1 MRNAARVS
9 LCGWLVVAAAWFA
22 GGLVAGCSQ
31 RHLPDGNATGGT
43 GVIVGSGGAGVGGGP
58 RTAGA
63 GGATGPGGA
72 AGAGAAA
79 GISGACTP
87 SDPRLLLADQRI
99 LPLTSTEVV
108 NTVRYLI
115 DDTEATKL
123 VTDGVV
129 TGNDSVPALRRFPP
143 LETALIDGSSFP
155 ERDRVASHVAD
166 YVLANFATVGPCGAS
181 TSDDCAKAYLAKL
194 AGKAYR
200 RQPTADE
207 LTRVSALYNKLRA
220 GQTVNGYVVTYTIE
234 EATSLVIQALLMSPQ
249 VLWRW
254 EIGDPASTSLAGI
267 PLTDQEL
274 ATQLAFFFT
283 DQPPDSTLQ
292 NIANAGQLRANLTT
306 YANALLTSQAGQ
318 DWLRT
323 IMETY
328 FRVNTLPRVTR
339 DPAQFPTFNAA
350 LAADMGVET
359 RMFLDHVLWKEDLSG
374 LLLSRRAFLNTTLA
388 SNIYALD
395 PPPAG
400 ASLTTFAETTLPL
413 AERSGLLTNPGF
425 LTAASPADP
434 HHALVPRGLLVASV
448 FLCRPQPPA
457 HPAGLPDPSQKPF
470 SAQTSQEQVA
480 TRGVVP
486 CNACHPQFDPYG
498 LALDNYDSIGRYRTI
513 DDLGQPVDAHAQL
526 PADLG
531 GYEVANGV
539 ELAQALSTKPE
550 FTRCMARALLQYAM
564 VDAATTVEVPLSSA
578 HQSGCATAD
587 LVQRYQ
593 SAGGSTFS
601 DLVRATVAAP
611 AFGIRRAAP

>member
-9 LCGWLVVAAAWFA
+9 LCGRLVVAAASFA
-22 GGLVAGCSQ
+22 AGLVTGCSQ

-43 GVIVGSGGAGVGGGP
+43 GVIVGSGGVGVGVGGGP
-58 RTAGA
+58 GT
-63 GGATGPGGA
+63 GGATGSGGG

-99 LPLTSTEVV
+99 LPLTSTEMV

-129 TGNDSVPALRRFPP
+129 TGDDSVPSLRRFPP
-143 LETALIDGSSFP
+143 LQTALIDGNSFP

-166 YVLANFATVGPCGAS
+166 YVLANFETVGPCGTS
-181 TSDDCAKAYLAKL
+181 PSDDCAKTYLAKL

-207 LTRVSALYNKLRA
+207 LTRVSALYNKLRS
-220 GQTVNGYVVTYTIE
+220 GQTVNGYQVTYTIE
-234 EATSLVIQALLMSPQ
+234 EATSLAIQALLMSPQ

-254 EIGDPASTSLAGI
+254 EIGDPASTSLAGV

-283 DQPPDSTLQ
+283 DQPPDSALL

-306 YANALLTSQAGQ
+306 YVNALLTSQTAQ

-339 DPAQFPTFNAA
+339 DPAQVPTFNAA
-350 LAADMGVET
+350 LAVDMGIET
-359 RMFLDHVLWKEDLSG
+359 QMFLDHVLWKEDLSG
-374 LLLSRRAFLNTTLA
+374 LLLSRRAFLNTNLA

-400 ASLTTFAETTLPL
+400 SSITTFAETALPI

-425 LTAASPADP
+425 LTVASPADP
-434 HHALVPRGLLVASV
+434 HHALVPRGLLVASL
-448 FLCRPQPPA
+448 FLCRPRPPV
-457 HPAGLPDPSQKPF
+457 HPDGLRDPSSKPF

-498 LALDNYDSIGRYRTI
+498 LALDNYDGIGRYRTI

-531 GYEVANGV
+531 GFEVANAV

-550 FTRCMARALLQYAM
+550 FTSCMARALLQYAM

-593 SAGGSTFS
+593 TAGGSTFT

-611 AFGIRRAAP
+611 AFGVRRAAP